1 VPHGDKQ
8 RRHATLESFDVM
20 DDAQLKTVW
29 EQRQFPPPASP
40 LGVPLAML
48 MKRKIGKRV
57 KQLSKL
63 AEVWDEV
70 LPQSIRE
77 HTALEGLNNG
87 VLTVIVDSA
96 SHRFQLQTL
105 LNAGL
110 TSQIQELLPQALNK
124 IRLVPGQFCSIDV
137 SGAPRYQF

>member
-1 VPHGDKQ
+1 
-8 RRHATLESFDVM
+8 M

-29 EQRQFPPPASP
+29 QQRQFAPLAPP
-40 LGVPLAML
+40 LGVPLAQL
-48 MKRKIGKRV
+48 MKRKLAKRV
-57 KQLSKL
+57 KQLNKL

-70 LPQSIRE
+70 LPQPIRE
-77 HTALEGLNNG
+77 HTALESFKDG

-96 SHRFQLQTL
+96 PHRFQLQTL

-124 IRLVPGQFCSIDV
+124 IRLIPGQFYSIDI
-137 SGAPRYQF
+137 SGAQRYQF

>member
-1 VPHGDKQ
+1 
-8 RRHATLESFDVM
+8 M

-29 EQRQFPPPASP
+29 QQRQFPPSAPP
-40 LGVPLAML
+40 LGVPLAEL
-48 MKRKIGKRV
+48 MKRKLAKRV

-63 AEVWDEV
+63 AEIWDDV
-70 LPQSIRE
+70 LPLTIRE
-77 HTALEGLNNG
+77 HTALEGFRDG

-96 SHRFQLQTL
+96 PHRFQLQTL

-110 TSQIQELLPQALNK
+110 TSRIQELLPQALNK
-124 IRLVPGQFCSIDV
+124 IRLVPGQFYSIDI

>member
-1 VPHGDKQ
+1 
-8 RRHATLESFDVM
+8 M

-29 EQRQFPPPASP
+29 QQRQFPPPASL
-40 LGVPLAML
+40 LGEPLAML
-48 MKRKIGKRV
+48 MKRTLAKRV

-63 AEVWDEV
+63 ADIWDEV

-77 HTALEGLNNG
+77 HTALEGFRDG

-96 SHRFQLQTL
+96 PHRFQLQTL

-110 TSQIQELLPQALNK
+110 TGQIQKLLPLALNK
-124 IRLVPGQFCSIDV
+124 IRLVPGQFYSIDI

>member
-1 VPHGDKQ
+1 
-8 RRHATLESFDVM
+8 M

-29 EQRQFPPPASP
+29 QQRQFAPLAPPLS
-40 LGVPLAML
+40 VPLAQL
-48 MKRKIGKRV
+48 MKRKLAKRV
-57 KQLSKL
+57 KQLNKL

-70 LPQSIRE
+70 LPQPIRE
-77 HTALEGLNNG
+77 HTALESFKDG

-96 SHRFQLQTL
+96 PHRFQLQTL

-124 IRLVPGQFCSIDV
+124 IRLIPGQFYSIDI
-137 SGAPRYQF
+137 SGAQRYQF

>member
-1 VPHGDKQ
+1 
-8 RRHATLESFDVM
+8 M

-29 EQRQFPPPASP
+29 QQRQFPPSAPL
-40 LGVPLAML
+40 LGVPLALL
-48 MKRKIGKRV
+48 MKRKLAKRV

-63 AEVWDEV
+63 ADIWDEV

-77 HTALEGLNNG
+77 HTALEGFKDG

-96 SHRFQLQTL
+96 PHRFQLQTL

-110 TSQIQELLPQALNK
+110 MSQIQELLPLALNK
-124 IRLVPGQFCSIDV
+124 IRLVPGQFYAIDI